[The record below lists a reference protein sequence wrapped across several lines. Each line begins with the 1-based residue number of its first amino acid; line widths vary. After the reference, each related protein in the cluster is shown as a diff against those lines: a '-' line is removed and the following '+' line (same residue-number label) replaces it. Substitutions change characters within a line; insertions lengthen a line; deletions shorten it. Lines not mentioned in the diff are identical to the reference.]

1 MEWLKAEIEFA
12 SAFSYR
18 MPDTS
23 SQFAI
28 PCLLPGPSTVKL
40 GLVAT
45 AILHSKKVDEGER
58 IFGIVKNAE
67 MGFLIPKEIAVFTP
81 LIRRLKAKGE
91 KIKKEKDVKK
101 GKKPEFERTYG
112 TRGYVLY
119 SEPLIL
125 YLRIPQACDEDL
137 QKILKVVKLLRRLGT
152 SDSLLSVLDVTFE
165 VPKESPWL
173 VRPLERFTETLR
185 GGLIQKVK
193 DISPNAS
200 FEQINIYR
208 KTDSKAGKEV
218 LIEKFYV
225 VPVKAV
231 KEGGNWTLYSRI

>member
-12 SAFSYR
+12 STFSYR
-18 MPDTS
+18 MPDSS

-45 AILHSKKVDEGER
+45 AIPYFGKVEEGER
-58 IFGIVKNAE
+58 IFELIKQAE
-67 MGFLIPKEIAVFTP
+67 VCFLTPEKVAIFNP
-81 LIRRLKAKGE
+81 LIKRLKAK
-91 KIKKEKDVKK
+91 KE
-101 GKKPEFERTYG
+101 GSGFETTYG
-112 TRGYVLY
+112 TRGYVIY
-119 SEPLIL
+119 FSPLIL
-125 YLRIPQACDEDL
+125 YLGVTQVPRKDL
-137 QKILKVVKLLRRLGT
+137 QRICEILKVIRRLGT
-152 SDSLLSVLDVTFE
+152 SDSLLSVLNVAFE
-165 VPKESPWL
+165 APKESPWL
-173 VRPLERFTETLR
+173 VRPLERLTETIR

-208 KTDSKAGKEV
+208 KKASKEV

>member
-45 AILHSKKVDEGER
+45 AILHSRKIGEGER
-58 IFGIVKNAE
+58 IFELVKQADVC
-67 MGFLIPKEIAVFTP
+67 FLTPEKIAVFNP
-81 LIRRLKAKGE
+81 LIKRLKAK
-91 KIKKEKDVKK
+91 KE
-101 GKKPEFERTYG
+101 GSGFEPTYG
-112 TRGYVLY
+112 TRGYVIYL
-119 SEPLIL
+119 SPLIL
-125 YLRIPQACDEDL
+125 YLGIPQASKENL
-137 QKILKVVKLLRRLGT
+137 HEIFRTLRNLRRLGT
-152 SDSLLSVLDVTFE
+152 SDSLLSVLNVAYETPE
-165 VPKESPWL
+165 ESPWL
-173 VRPLERFTETLR
+173 VRILESFTETPN

-193 DISPNAS
+193 DISPKAT
-200 FEQINIYR
+200 FEQVNIY
-208 KTDSKAGKEV
+208 GKPKKEA

-225 VPVKAV
+225 VPVKTI